1 MFFQYFSFFS
11 FRLEFL
17 LFFFFF
23 LLLFFVSHFHL
34 FLITII
40 DFSTHKFYTHL
51 RLIALWSLRIFNL
64 IFAFFGYW
72 FWFFTCIPIFFN
84 FWGSLRINFDIFR
97 FWNMI
102 NFGWLS
108 CILIRS
114 EKVLDK
120 DIGVFMSMVGCFM
133 RNVIGMD
140 LLSTLRNK

>member
-1 MFFQYFSFFS
+1 
-11 FRLEFL
+11 
-17 LFFFFF
+17 
-23 LLLFFVSHFHL
+23 
-34 FLITII
+34 
-40 DFSTHKFYTHL
+40 
-51 RLIALWSLRIFNL
+51 
-64 IFAFFGYW
+64 
-72 FWFFTCIPIFFN
+72 
-84 FWGSLRINFDIFR
+84 
-97 FWNMI
+97 MI